1 MVVGPLLPTRSLA
14 CDWAERPAH
23 LARSKIAPR
32 SRYAINRIAYSSRVT
47 DPRKPEDCATYTCY
61 ILNLRASLFVH
72 DSTTLIINRFSAL
85 HSPECH
91 RKREKPVPRSENSES
106 KRTKSQEPKAKSPE
120 SKPNA
125 IRIRGARE
133 HNLKNVDI
141 DIPRDKLVVITGLS
155 GSGKSSLAFDTI
167 YAEGQRRYVES
178 LSAYARQFLEM
189 MEKPDVESI
198 DGLTPTIAIEQR
210 TGSSNPR
217 STVATTT
224 EIYDYLRVLFARIGT
239 PHCHI
244 CGRVI
249 ESQSAEKIVD
259 QILAM
264 PDGTRLNILAPLV
277 RGQKGEHREIFA
289 AARREGFQRLRV
301 DGKIVDAREM
311 DALPKTFKHNIE
323 AVVDRIVVKPTI
335 RTRLT
340 DSVELAL
347 KVGEGLVIANV
358 ADGADE
364 IVVATSVAK
373 RGAASAND
381 ETTKVVTT
389 KDTLF
394 SEKYAC
400 PIHGSGIEELSP
412 RIFSFNSPYGACPT
426 CAGLGTK
433 MEVDIDLLVS
443 DKKLS
448 IEDGIIQPLWRLG
461 HAYAIWYGR
470 AIRRFFKCVG
480 IPTSASVESL
490 SKDVFKA
497 LLYGVSPKQSEQWNI
512 DWKGLAN
519 SLTERF
525 HATENENIKARIH
538 ELMSDLGCPDCK
550 GARLRPEV
558 LAVRVGGKNIREI
571 VGMTIE
577 TAQTFFVGLMDA
589 PVTVNRAS
597 RPESEHGRD
606 AHATIA
612 GEKAIIA
619 APVLKE
625 VRERLSFLNDVGLGY
640 ITLDRT
646 TGTLSGGEAQRI
658 RLASQVG
665 SKLVGVTYVLDEP
678 TIGLHQRDNDRL
690 LDTLV
695 KLRDLGNSVVV
706 VEHDEDVMARA
717 DYLIDMG
724 PGAGELGG
732 EVVGQ
737 GTAADLGKFERSL
750 TGKYLT
756 RQLEIPLPKQRR
768 PKEDK
773 RFIRIKGARENN
785 LKSLDVDIPLKRF
798 VCVTGVSGSGKSS
811 LVNEVLYKNLARIL
825 NKARMKGGACD
836 RVWITSGELDKI
848 IDIDQSPIGRTPRS
862 NPATYTGVFDEIRKL
877 FGTIP
882 EAKIR
887 GYNPGRFSFNV
898 KGGRCEECQGQG
910 QKLIEMHFLADV
922 YVQCEQC
929 KGRRFN
935 RETLEVKYKDMS
947 IADVLA
953 MSIDNALAMFKNHPK
968 IREGLQTLHDV
979 GLGYVRLGQSSTTLS
994 GGEAQRIKLAFEL
1007 AKKATGNTL
1016 YVLDEPTTGLHFH
1029 DIAKLLDVLQRL
1041 VDVGNSVIVIEHNLD
1056 VIKQA
1061 DWIIDLGPEGGA
1073 AGGTVVGMGTPEQLC
1088 DEPRSFTGQYLKKV
1102 LAAHEAIV

>member
-1 MVVGPLLPTRSLA
+1 VEAKKTR
-14 CDWAERPAH
+14 E
-23 LARSKIAPR
+23 
-32 SRYAINRIAYSSRVT
+32 
-47 DPRKPEDCATYTCY
+47 
-61 ILNLRASLFVH
+61 
-72 DSTTLIINRFSAL
+72 
-85 HSPECH
+85 
-91 RKREKPVPRSENSES
+91 
-106 KRTKSQEPKAKSPE
+106 AKH
-120 SKPNA
+120 A

-133 HNLKNVDI
+133 HNLKNIDV

-224 EIYDYLRVLFARIGT
+224 EIYDYLRVLYARVGT

-259 QILAM
+259 QIMNM
-264 PDGTRLNILAPLV
+264 PEGTKLNILAPLV
-277 RGQKGEHREIFA
+277 RGMKGEHREIFVS
-289 AARREGFQRLRV
+289 ARREGFARLRV
-301 DGKIVDAREM
+301 DGKIVEAREV
-311 DALPKTFKHNIE
+311 DSLPKTFKHHIE
-323 AVVDRIVVKPTI
+323 AVIDRIVVKSGI
-335 RTRLT
+335 HTRLT

-347 KVGEGLVIANV
+347 KVGEGLVITNAP
-358 ADGADE
+358 
-364 IVVATSVAK
+364 
-373 RGAASAND
+373 D
-381 ETTKVVTT
+381 ETPAAAPKKKENSDDEAKSVVSG

-400 PIHGSGIEELSP
+400 PIHGSGIEELTP
-412 RIFSFNSPYGACPT
+412 RVFSFNSPYGACPT

-433 MEVDIDLLVS
+433 MEVDVDLLVPN
-443 DKKLS
+443 KKQNV
-448 IEDGIIQPLWRLG
+448 EDGVIGSLWRLG
-461 HAYAIWYGR
+461 HTYAIWYGR
-470 AIRRFFKCVG
+470 AIRKFCRCVG
-480 IPTSASVESL
+480 IPTGTPIEQIP
-490 SKDVFKA
+490 KDVFKA
-497 LLYGVSPKQSEQWNI
+497 LLYGVTPKQAQQWNVT
-512 DWKGLAN
+512 WKGLAI

-525 HATENENIKARIH
+525 HATENENVKSRIH

-558 LAVRVGGKNIREI
+558 LAVSVGGKNIQEI
-571 VGMTIE
+571 VSMTIE
-577 TAQTFFVGLMDA
+577 NSQVFFNEL
-589 PVTVNRAS
+589 PV
-597 RPESEHGRD
+597 
-606 AHATIA
+606 A
-612 GEKAIIA
+612 GEKAIISE
-619 APVLKE
+619 PILKE
-625 VRERLSFLNDVGLGY
+625 VKERLSFLNDVGLGY

-646 TGTLSGGEAQRI
+646 SGTLSGGESQRI

-690 LDTLV
+690 LDTLI
-695 KLRDLGNSVVV
+695 KLRDLGNTVVV

-724 PGAGELGG
+724 PGAGERGG
-732 EVVGQ
+732 EIVGE
-737 GTAADLGKFERSL
+737 GTAEDLGRCETSL

-756 RQLEIPLPKQRR
+756 RQLEIPMPKERR
-768 PKEDK
+768 PAENKG
-773 RFIRIKGARENN
+773 FIRIKGARENN
-785 LKSLDVDIPLKRF
+785 LKSIDVEVPLKRF

-811 LVNEVLYKNLARIL
+811 LVNEVLYKNLNRLL
-825 NKARMKGGACD
+825 NKARTKGGACD
-836 RVWITSGELDKI
+836 RVWISSGELDKI
-848 IDIDQSPIGRTPRS
+848 IDIDQGPIGRTPRS
-862 NPATYTGVFDEIRKL
+862 NPATYTGIFDEIRKL
-877 FGTIP
+877 YAAIP

-887 GYNPGRFSFNV
+887 GYNLGRFSFNV
-898 KGGRCEECQGQG
+898 KGGRCEDCQGQG

-953 MSIDNALAMFKNHPK
+953 MSIDNALNMFKNHPK
-968 IREGLQTLHDV
+968 IRDGLQTLHDV

-1041 VDVGNSVIVIEHNLD
+1041 VDVGNSVVVIEHNLD

-1073 AGGTVVGMGTPEQLC
+1073 KGGTIVAAGTPEEICQ
-1088 DEPRSFTGQYLKKV
+1088 EPRSYTGQYLKKI
-1102 LAAHEAIV
+1102 LALHAVTSSAT

>member
-1 MVVGPLLPTRSLA
+1 LKTPDPISQRRKAVPPS
-14 CDWAERPAH
+14 AH
-23 LARSKIAPR
+23 
-32 SRYAINRIAYSSRVT
+32 AI
-47 DPRKPEDCATYTCY
+47 C
-61 ILNLRASLFVH
+61 
-72 DSTTLIINRFSAL
+72 
-85 HSPECH
+85 
-91 RKREKPVPRSENSES
+91 
-106 KRTKSQEPKAKSPE
+106 
-120 SKPNA
+120 
-125 IRIRGARE
+125 IRGARE
-133 HNLKNVDI
+133 HNLKNVDVQ
-141 DIPRDKLVVITGLS
+141 IPRDKLVVITGLS

-210 TGSSNPR
+210 SGSSNPR

-239 PHCHI
+239 PHCHV
-244 CGRVI
+244 CGRPI

-264 PDGTRLNILAPLV
+264 PEGTRLNILAPLV
-277 RGQKGEHREIFA
+277 RGMKGEHRDILA
-289 AARREGFQRLRV
+289 SARREGFARLRV

-311 DALPKTFKHNIE
+311 EALPKTFKHNIE
-323 AVVDRIVVKPTI
+323 AVVDRVVVKAGI
-335 RTRLT
+335 RSRLT

-347 KVGEGLVIANV
+347 KVGEGLLITNVVKDEGAGEKSQGSENGKKLKGDIA
-358 ADGADE
+358 
-364 IVVATSVAK
+364 
-373 RGAASAND
+373 
-381 ETTKVVTT
+381 
-389 KDTLF
+389 DTDQLF

-400 PIHGSGIEELSP
+400 PVHGSGLEELSP
-412 RIFSFNSPYGACPT
+412 RAFSFNSPYGACQA

-433 MEVDIDLLVS
+433 MEVDQDLLVP
-443 DKKLS
+443 DRTLS
-448 IEDGIIQPLWRLG
+448 IEEGIIGSLWRLG
-461 HAYAIWYGR
+461 HSYAIWYGR
-470 AIRRFFKCVG
+470 AIRRFCKCVNISTETPIEK
-480 IPTSASVESL
+480 IP
-490 SKDVFKA
+490 KDIFKA
-497 LLYGVSPKQSEQWNI
+497 LLDGVTPKQERDWNVH
-512 DWKGLAN
+512 WKGLAV

-525 HATENENIKARIH
+525 SATENENIKARIH
-538 ELMSDLGCPDCK
+538 ELMSDLSCPECK

-558 LAVRVGGKNIREI
+558 LAVRVGEKNIREI
-571 VGMTIE
+571 VAMTIDQ
-577 TAQTFFVGLMDA
+577 AVKFFKEL
-589 PVTVNRAS
+589 PLT
-597 RPESEHGRD
+597 
-606 AHATIA
+606 
-612 GEKAIIA
+612 GEKAKIA
-619 APVLKE
+619 APILKE
-625 VRERLSFLNDVGLGY
+625 VRERLGFLADVGLGY

-646 TGTLSGGEAQRI
+646 SGTLSGGEAQRI

-690 LDTLV
+690 LDTLI
-695 KLRDLGNSVVV
+695 KLRDLGNTVVV

-724 PGAGELGG
+724 PGAGEAGG
-732 EVVGQ
+732 EVVGE
-737 GTAADLGKFERSL
+737 GTAEDLGKFERSL

-756 RQLEIPLPKQRR
+756 GQLEIPLPKARR
-768 PKEDK
+768 PMEDK
-773 RFIRIKGARENN
+773 KFIRIKGARENN
-785 LKSLDVDIPLKRF
+785 LKSVNVELPLGRF

-811 LVNEVLYKNLARIL
+811 LVNEVLYKNLARLL
-825 NKARMKGGACD
+825 NKARMKGGTCD
-836 RVWITSGELDKI
+836 RVWIASGELDKI
-848 IDIDQSPIGRTPRS
+848 IDIDQGPIGRTPRS

-877 FGTIP
+877 YASLP

-887 GYNPGRFSFNV
+887 GYSPGRFSFNV

-929 KGRRFN
+929 KGKRFN
-935 RETLEVKYKDMS
+935 RETLEVKYKDLS

-953 MSIDNALAMFKNHPK
+953 MSIDSVLALFKNHPK
-968 IREGLQTLHDV
+968 IRDGLQTLHDV

-1007 AKKATGNTL
+1007 SKKATGRTL

-1041 VDVGNSVIVIEHNLD
+1041 VDMGNSAIVIEHNLD

-1061 DWIIDLGPEGGA
+1061 DWIIDLGPEGGE
-1073 AGGTVVGMGTPEQLC
+1073 AGGRIVAQGTPEQIC
-1088 DEPRSFTGQYLKKV
+1088 AIPESFTGKYLKGV
-1102 LAAHEAIV
+1102 LERHTPVETATAK

>member
-1 MVVGPLLPTRSLA
+1 MQKSLPPANTPP
-14 CDWAERPAH
+14 RPH
-23 LARSKIAPR
+23 
-32 SRYAINRIAYSSRVT
+32 
-47 DPRKPEDCATYTCY
+47 
-61 ILNLRASLFVH
+61 
-72 DSTTLIINRFSAL
+72 
-85 HSPECH
+85 
-91 RKREKPVPRSENSES
+91 
-106 KRTKSQEPKAKSPE
+106 
-120 SKPNA
+120 A
-125 IRIRGARE
+125 IRVRGARE
-133 HNLKNVDI
+133 HNLKNIDV

-189 MEKPDVESI
+189 MEKPEMESI

-210 TGSSNPR
+210 SGSSNPR

-224 EIYDYLRVLFARIGT
+224 EIYDYLRVLFARVGT
-239 PHCHI
+239 PHCHV

-259 QILAM
+259 KIMEM
-264 PDGTRLNILAPLV
+264 PDGARLNILAPLI

-301 DGKIVDAREM
+301 DGKIVDAREVESV
-311 DALPKTFKHNIE
+311 AKTFKHDIE
-323 AVVDRIVVKPTI
+323 AVIDRVIVKPSL

-340 DSVELAL
+340 DTVELAL
-347 KVGEGLVIANV
+347 KVGEGLVIASEV
-358 ADGADE
+358 DE
-364 IVVATSVAK
+364 PRTTDIPPASIDEKTSDSKKSKAVEAPT
-373 RGAASAND
+373 RD
-381 ETTKVVTT
+381 H
-389 KDTLF
+389 LF
-394 SEKYAC
+394 SERYAC

-433 MEVDIDLLVS
+433 MEVDVDLLVP
-443 DKKLS
+443 DKKLD
-448 IEDGIIQPLWRLG
+448 IETGIVGQLWRLG

-470 AIRRFFKCVG
+470 AIRRFCKSAGVPLQTPVEK
-480 IPTSASVESL
+480 IP
-490 SKDVFKA
+490 KDIFKA
-497 LLYGVSPKQSEQWNI
+497 LLYGVTAKQEKEWGVN
-512 DWKGLAN
+512 WKGLAI

-525 HATENENIKARIH
+525 HATENENVKAKIH

-558 LAVRVGGKNIREI
+558 LAVRIGGKNVCEI
-571 VGMTIE
+571 VSLNIE
-577 TAQTFFVGLMDA
+577 AATKFFAGLPM
-589 PVTVNRAS
+589 P
-597 RPESEHGRD
+597 
-606 AHATIA
+606 
-612 GEKAIIA
+612 GEKAKIA
-619 APVLKE
+619 APILKE
-625 VRERLSFLNDVGLGY
+625 VGERLGFLNDVGLGY

-646 TGTLSGGEAQRI
+646 SGTLSGGEAQRI

-690 LDTLV
+690 LDTLI
-695 KLRDLGNSVVV
+695 KLRDLGNTVLV

-724 PGAGELGG
+724 PGAGEHGG
-732 EVVGQ
+732 EITGQ
-737 GTAADLGKFERSL
+737 GTAEELGKCERSL

-756 RQLEIPLPKQRR
+756 KQLEIPLPKMRR
-768 PKEDK
+768 EIDGK

-785 LKSLDVDIPLKRF
+785 LKNVDVDIPIGRF

-811 LVNEVLYKNLARIL
+811 LINEVLYKNLARVL
-825 NKARMKGGACD
+825 MGTKLKGGVCD
-836 RVWITSGELDKI
+836 RVWIASGTIDKI

-877 FGTIP
+877 FASLP

-887 GYNPGRFSFNV
+887 GYNIGRFSFNV

-929 KGRRFN
+929 KGKRFN
-935 RETLEVKYKDMS
+935 RETLEVKFRDHS
-947 IADVLA
+947 VADILA
-953 MSIDNALAMFKNHPK
+953 LSVDAALERFKTHQK
-968 IREGLQTLHDV
+968 IRDVLQTLHDV
-979 GLGYVRLGQSSTTLS
+979 GLGYIRLGQSSNTLS

-1007 AKKATGNTL
+1007 AKRATGNTL

-1041 VDVGNSVIVIEHNLD
+1041 VDVGNSAIIIEHNLD

-1061 DWIIDLGPEGGA
+1061 DWIIDMGPEGGEG
-1073 AGGTVVGMGTPEQLC
+1073 GGTVVAQGTPKQVC
-1088 DEPRSFTGQYLKKV
+1088 AEPRSFTGAYLKKY
-1102 LAAHEAIV
+1102 LKS

>member
-1 MVVGPLLPTRSLA
+1 VSA
-14 CDWAERPAH
+14 KNH
-23 LARSKIAPR
+23 
-32 SRYAINRIAYSSRVT
+32 SS
-47 DPRKPEDCATYTCY
+47 
-61 ILNLRASLFVH
+61 
-72 DSTTLIINRFSAL
+72 
-85 HSPECH
+85 
-91 RKREKPVPRSENSES
+91 
-106 KRTKSQEPKAKSPE
+106 
-120 SKPNA
+120 A

-133 HNLKNVDI
+133 HNLKNIDV

-210 TGSSNPR
+210 SGSSNPR

-244 CGRVI
+244 CGREI

-259 QILAM
+259 QILKM
-264 PDGTRLNILAPLV
+264 PEGTRLNILAPLV
-277 RGQKGEHREIFA
+277 RGQKGEHRDIFA
-289 AARREGFQRLRV
+289 SARREGFARLRV
-301 DGKIVDAREM
+301 DGKIVDAREIESV
-311 DALPKTFKHNIE
+311 AKTFKHNIE
-323 AVVDRIVVKPTI
+323 AVVDRIAVKSTV
-335 RTRLT
+335 RSRLT
-340 DSVELAL
+340 DSIELAL

-358 ADGADE
+358 VGDE
-364 IVVATSVAK
+364 PPPASGKGSGRLKPAAK
-373 RGAASAND
+373 SEANGNAEENGKSAGID
-381 ETTKVVTT
+381 H
-389 KDTLF
+389 LF

-400 PIHGSGIEELSP
+400 PIHGSGLEELSP
-412 RIFSFNSPYGACPT
+412 RAFSFNSPYGACPS

-433 MEVDIDLLVS
+433 MEVDIDLLVP
-443 DKKLS
+443 DRTAT
-448 IEDGIIQPLWRLG
+448 IEEGVIGSLWRLG
-461 HAYAIWYGR
+461 HSYAIWYGR
-470 AIRRFFKCVG
+470 AIRRFCKCVG
-480 IPTSASVESL
+480 ISTDTAIDKLP
-490 SKDVFKA
+490 KDVFKA
-497 LLYGVSPKQSEQWNI
+497 LLDGVSPKQEKEWNVH
-512 DWKGLAN
+512 WKGLAV

-525 HATENENIKARIH
+525 SATENENIKARIH
-538 ELMSDLGCPDCK
+538 ELMSDLSCPECK

-558 LAVRVGGKNIREI
+558 LAVRVGGKNIQEI
-571 VGMTIE
+571 TSMTIQE
-577 TAQTFFVGLMDA
+577 ALKFVENL
-589 PVTVNRAS
+589 PV
-597 RPESEHGRD
+597 
-606 AHATIA
+606 A
-612 GEKAIIA
+612 GEKAKIA
-619 APVLKE
+619 EPVLKE
-625 VRERLSFLNDVGLGY
+625 VRERLGFLFDVGLGY

-646 TGTLSGGEAQRI
+646 SGTLSGGEAQRI

-690 LDTLV
+690 LDTLI

-706 VEHDEDVMARA
+706 VEHDEDVIRRA
-717 DYLIDMG
+717 DYLIDIG
-724 PGAGELGG
+724 PGAGEHGG
-732 EVVGQ
+732 EIVGE
-737 GTAADLGKFERSL
+737 GVADDLGRCEKSL

-756 RQLEIPLPKQRR
+756 GQLEIPLPKTRR
-768 PKEDK
+768 PNETK
-773 RFIRIKGARENN
+773 RFIRVKGARENN
-785 LKSLDVDIPLKRF
+785 LKSVDVDFPLGRF

-825 NKARMKGGACD
+825 NAARVKGGACD

-848 IDIDQSPIGRTPRS
+848 IDIDQGPIGRTPRS

-877 FGTIP
+877 YASLP

-887 GYNPGRFSFNV
+887 GYNLGRFSFNV

-935 RETLEVKYKDMS
+935 RETLEVKYKDLS

-953 MSIDNALAMFKNHPK
+953 MSIDSALAMFKNHPK
-968 IREGLQTLHDV
+968 IRDGLQTLHDV

-1007 AKKATGNTL
+1007 AKKATGRTL

-1041 VDVGNSVIVIEHNLD
+1041 VDMGNSVIVIEHNLD

-1061 DWIIDLGPEGGA
+1061 DWIIDLGPEGGE
-1073 AGGTVVGMGTPEQLC
+1073 AGGCIIARGTPEQIVATP
-1088 DEPRSFTGQYLKKV
+1088 ESFTGHYLKPV
-1102 LAAHEAIV
+1102 LERHSPVEV

>member
-1 MVVGPLLPTRSLA
+1 MS
-14 CDWAERPAH
+14 
-23 LARSKIAPR
+23 I
-32 SRYAINRIAYSSRVT
+32 
-47 DPRKPEDCATYTCY
+47 
-61 ILNLRASLFVH
+61 
-72 DSTTLIINRFSAL
+72 
-85 HSPECH
+85 
-91 RKREKPVPRSENSES
+91 
-106 KRTKSQEPKAKSPE
+106 SQLTV
-120 SKPNA
+120 
-125 IRIRGARE
+125 RGARQ
-133 HNLKNVDI
+133 HNLKNITVE
-141 DIPRDKLVVITGLS
+141 IPRNSLTVVTGLS

-198 DGLTPTIAIEQR
+198 EGLTPTIAIEQR

-239 PHCHI
+239 PHCHV

-259 QILAM
+259 RILAL
-264 PDGTRLNILAPLV
+264 PENTRLNVLAPLV
-277 RGQKGEHREIFA
+277 RGMKGEHREIFA
-289 AARREGFQRLRV
+289 AARREGFARLRV
-301 DGKIVDAREM
+301 DGKIVDAREVE
-311 DALPKTFKHNIE
+311 ALPKTYKHTIE
-323 AVVDRIVVKPTI
+323 AVVDRVVVKPSL
-335 RTRLT
+335 RARLT

-347 KVGEGLVIANV
+347 KVGEGLVIASQQ
-358 ADGADE
+358 DE
-364 IVVATSVAK
+364 NGSGK
-373 RGAASAND
+373 NGAA
-381 ETTKVVTT
+381 
-389 KDTLF
+389 KDMLF

-400 PIHGSGIEELSP
+400 PLHGSGLEELSP
-412 RIFSFNSPYGACPT
+412 RVFSFNSPYGACPA

-433 MEVDIDLLVS
+433 MEIDVDLLVP
-443 DKKLS
+443 DKKAS
-448 IEDGIIQPLWRLG
+448 VEEGVINSLWRLG

-470 AIRRFFKCVG
+470 AVRRFCRCAGVN
-480 IPTSASVESL
+480 TSTPVEQMP
-490 SKDVFKA
+490 KDVFKA
-497 LLYGVSPKQSEQWNI
+497 LLYGCTPKQEREWGVN
-512 DWKGLAN
+512 WKGLAVA
-519 SLTERF
+519 LTERF
-525 HATENENIKARIH
+525 HETENENVKTRIH
-538 ELMSDLGCPDCK
+538 ELMSDLGCPECR

-558 LAVRVGGKNIREI
+558 LAVRVGEKNIREI
-571 VGMTIE
+571 TTLTISD
-577 TAQTFFVGLMDA
+577 ALKFF
-589 PVTVNRAS
+589 
-597 RPESEHGRD
+597 SELPLS
-606 AHATIA
+606 
-612 GEKAIIA
+612 GEKALIA

-625 VRERLSFLNDVGLGY
+625 VRERLGFLDDVGLGY
-640 ITLDRT
+640 ITLDRSS
-646 TGTLSGGEAQRI
+646 GTLSGGEAQRI

-706 VEHDEDVMARA
+706 VEHDEDVMGRA
-717 DYLIDMG
+717 DWLIDMG
-724 PGAGELGG
+724 PGAGENGG
-732 EVVGQ
+732 LVVGQ
-737 GTAADLGKFERSL
+737 GTAADLMKCETSL
-750 TGKYLT
+750 TGKYLS
-756 RQLEIPLPKQRR
+756 QKLEIPLPKQRR
-768 PKEDK
+768 PVETHSAAAGSGKGSV
-773 RFIRIKGARENN
+773 RVKGARENN
-785 LKSLDVDIPLKRF
+785 LKSIDVDFPLGRF

-811 LVNEVLYKNLARIL
+811 LVNEVLYKNLARQMKL
-825 NKARMKGGACD
+825 ARGKGGACD
-836 RVWITSGELDKI
+836 RVGVVHGELDKI

-877 FGTIP
+877 FASLP

-887 GYNPGRFSFNV
+887 GYNLGRFSFNV

-935 RETLEVKYKDMS
+935 RETLEVKYKNLS

-953 MSIDNALAMFKNHPK
+953 LSVDGALALFKNHPK
-968 IREGLQTLHDV
+968 IHDGLQTLHDV

-1041 VDVGNSVIVIEHNLD
+1041 VDLGNSVVVIEHNLD

-1061 DWIIDLGPEGGA
+1061 DWLIDLGPEGGA
-1073 AGGTVVGMGTPEQLC
+1073 AGGRVVAEGTPEQVALA
-1088 DEPRSFTGQYLKKV
+1088 PQSFTGRYLGRV
-1102 LAAHEAIV
+1102 LSQQNAVMPAAAD

>member
-1 MVVGPLLPTRSLA
+1 MG
-14 CDWAERPAH
+14 
-23 LARSKIAPR
+23 SK
-32 SRYAINRIAYSSRVT
+32 NN
-47 DPRKPEDCATYTCY
+47 KE
-61 ILNLRASLFVH
+61 
-72 DSTTLIINRFSAL
+72 
-85 HSPECH
+85 
-91 RKREKPVPRSENSES
+91 
-106 KRTKSQEPKAKSPE
+106 Q
-120 SKPNA
+120 KPNA

-133 HNLKNVDI
+133 HNLKNVDV

-239 PHCHI
+239 PHCHV

-259 QILAM
+259 QILKM
-264 PDGTRLNILAPLV
+264 PEGTRLNILAPLV
-277 RGQKGEHREIFA
+277 RGMKGEHREIFA
-289 AARREGFQRLRV
+289 AARREGFARLRV

-311 DALPKTFKHNIE
+311 ESLPKTFKHNIE
-323 AVVDRIVVKPTI
+323 AVVDRIVVKPGT
-335 RTRLT
+335 RTRIT

-358 ADGADE
+358 ADGTDGNGDGAKGGNGDAPPKE
-364 IVVATSVAK
+364 KNSKSKVAAP
-373 RGAASAND
+373 A
-381 ETTKVVTT
+381 
-389 KDTLF
+389 DTLF

-433 MEVDIDLLVS
+433 MEVDIDLLVP

-470 AIRRFFKCVG
+470 AIRRFCKCVG
-480 IPTSASVESL
+480 VPTNTPVERMP
-490 SKDVFKA
+490 KDIFKA
-497 LLYGVSPKQSEQWNI
+497 LLYGVSSKQSEAWNVN
-512 DWKGLAN
+512 WKGLAN

-558 LAVRVGGKNIREI
+558 LAVRVGEKNIREI

-577 TAQTFFVGLMDA
+577 TAQQFFANL
-589 PVTVNRAS
+589 PV
-597 RPESEHGRD
+597 
-606 AHATIA
+606 A

-619 APVLKE
+619 APILKE
-625 VRERLSFLNDVGLGY
+625 VRERLGFLNDVGLGY

-646 TGTLSGGEAQRI
+646 SGTLSGGEAQRI

-690 LDTLV
+690 LDTLI
-695 KLRDLGNSVVV
+695 KLRDLGNTVVV

-724 PGAGELGG
+724 PGAGERGG
-732 EVVGQ
+732 EVVGE
-737 GTAADLGKFERSL
+737 GRAEDLGSCERSL

-773 RFIRIKGARENN
+773 RFIRVKGARENN
-785 LKSLDVDIPLKRF
+785 LKSIEVDFPLKRF

-825 NKARMKGGACD
+825 NNARMKGGACD

-935 RETLEVKYKDMS
+935 RETLEVKYKDLS
-947 IADVLA
+947 IADVLSL
-953 MSIDNALAMFKNHPK
+953 SIDSALNLFKNHPK
-968 IREGLQTLHDV
+968 IRDGLQTLHDV

-1073 AGGTVVGMGTPEQLC
+1073 AGGTVVAAGTPEQIC
-1088 DEPRSFTGQYLKKV
+1088 DEPKSFTGQYLKKV
-1102 LAAHEAIV
+1102 LSAHEVGT

>member
-1 MVVGPLLPTRSLA
+1 MPLS
-14 CDWAERPAH
+14 
-23 LARSKIAPR
+23 
-32 SRYAINRIAYSSRVT
+32 
-47 DPRKPEDCATYTCY
+47 
-61 ILNLRASLFVH
+61 
-72 DSTTLIINRFSAL
+72 
-85 HSPECH
+85 
-91 RKREKPVPRSENSES
+91 NSE
-106 KRTKSQEPKAKSPE
+106 RKALLAH
-120 SKPNA
+120 A
-125 IRIRGARE
+125 IRVRGARE
-133 HNLKNVDI
+133 HNLKNVDL

-210 TGSSNPR
+210 SGSSNPR

-239 PHCHI
+239 PHCHV

-259 QILAM
+259 QILKM
-264 PDGTRLNILAPLV
+264 PEGTRINVLAPLV
-277 RGQKGEHREIFA
+277 RGMKGEHRDIFA
-289 AARREGFQRLRV
+289 SARREGFARLRV
-301 DGKIVDAREM
+301 DGKIVDAREV
-311 DALPKTFKHNIE
+311 DALPKTFKHHIE
-323 AVVDRIVVKPTI
+323 AVVDRIVVKGSI

-347 KVGEGLVIANV
+347 KVGDGLVIANV
-358 ADGADE
+358 LEGNEEKGGTDH
-364 IVVATSVAK
+364 
-373 RGAASAND
+373 
-381 ETTKVVTT
+381 
-389 KDTLF
+389 LF

-400 PIHGSGIEELSP
+400 PIHGSGLEELSP
-412 RIFSFNSPYGACPT
+412 RVFSFNSPYGACST

-433 MEVDIDLLVS
+433 MEVDLDLLVP
-443 DKKLS
+443 DRTLS

-470 AIRRFFKCVG
+470 AIRRFCRCAG
-480 IPTSASVESL
+480 VETRTPVENMP
-490 SKDVFKA
+490 KDVFKA
-497 LLYGVSPKQSEQWNI
+497 LLYGVTPKQSKDWNVN
-512 DWKGLAN
+512 WKGLAV

-558 LAVRVGGKNIREI
+558 LAVRVSDKNIREI
-571 VGMTIE
+571 VSMTIE
-577 TAQTFFVGLMDA
+577 TALEFFRKL
-589 PVTVNRAS
+589 PVT
-597 RPESEHGRD
+597 
-606 AHATIA
+606 
-612 GEKAIIA
+612 GEKKIIA
-619 APVLKE
+619 EPVLKE
-625 VRERLSFLNDVGLGY
+625 VRERLGFLYDVGLGY

-646 TGTLSGGEAQRI
+646 SGTLSGGEAQRI

-690 LDTLV
+690 LDTLI
-695 KLRDLGNSVVV
+695 KLRDLGNTVLV

-717 DYLIDMG
+717 DWLIDMG
-724 PGAGELGG
+724 PGAGEKGG

-737 GTAADLGKFERSL
+737 GLAEDLAGFERSL

-756 RQLEIPLPKQRR
+756 RQLEIALPRARR
-768 PKEDK
+768 SVSKTDRETGFV
-773 RFIRIKGARENN
+773 RAKGARENN
-785 LKSLDVDIPLKRF
+785 LKNVTVDVPLQRF

-825 NKARMKGGACD
+825 NKARIKGGACD
-836 RVWITSGELDKI
+836 RVWIVSGEIDKI

-877 FGTIP
+877 FASLP

-887 GYNPGRFSFNV
+887 GYNLGRFSFNV

-935 RETLEVKYKDMS
+935 RETLEVKYKDLS

-953 MSIDNALAMFKNHPK
+953 SSIDDALNLFRNHPK
-968 IREGLQTLHDV
+968 IKDGLQTLHDV

-1007 AKKATGNTL
+1007 SKKATGKTL

-1041 VDVGNSVIVIEHNLD
+1041 VDMGNSVVVIEHNLD

-1061 DWIIDLGPEGGA
+1061 DWIIDLGPEGGE
-1073 AGGTVVGMGTPEQLC
+1073 AGGTVVAEGTPEQIA
-1088 DEPRSFTGQYLKKV
+1088 EHPVSFTGKYLKRV
-1102 LAAHEAIV
+1102 IAAHAPVP

>member
-1 MVVGPLLPTRSLA
+1 MSATPTP
-14 CDWAERPAH
+14 ENPTG
-23 LARSKIAPR
+23 
-32 SRYAINRIAYSSRVT
+32 RV
-47 DPRKPEDCATYTCY
+47 
-61 ILNLRASLFVH
+61 
-72 DSTTLIINRFSAL
+72 
-85 HSPECH
+85 
-91 RKREKPVPRSENSES
+91 
-106 KRTKSQEPKAKSPE
+106 
-120 SKPNA
+120 NA
-125 IRIRGARE
+125 IRVRGARE
-133 HNLKNVDI
+133 HNLKNIDV
-141 DIPRDKLVVITGLS
+141 DIPREKLVVITGLS

-189 MEKPDVESI
+189 MEKPEMESI

-210 TGSSNPR
+210 SGSGNPR

-224 EIYDYLRVLFARIGT
+224 EIYDYLRVLFARAGV
-239 PHCHI
+239 PHCHV
-244 CGRVI
+244 CDRVI
-249 ESQSAEKIVD
+249 ESQSAERIVD
-259 QILAM
+259 KILEL
-264 PDGTRLNILAPLV
+264 PENTRLNILAPLV
-277 RGQKGEHREIFA
+277 RGVKGEHREVFA

-301 DGKIVDAREM
+301 NGAIVDAREIES
-311 DALPKTFKHNIE
+311 LPKTFKHNIE
-323 AVVDRIVVKPTI
+323 AVVDRIVLKSTV

-340 DSVELAL
+340 DSIELAL
-347 KVGEGLVIANV
+347 KVGEGLVIANESDTNAPSAENNALSSDD
-358 ADGADE
+358 AD
-364 IVVATSVAK
+364 
-373 RGAASAND
+373 AASIKKKSKRKIPVEHKPVD
-381 ETTKVVTT
+381 H
-389 KDTLF
+389 LF

-433 MEVDIDLLVS
+433 MEVDIDLLVP
-443 DKKLS
+443 DKKLD
-448 IEDGIIQPLWRLG
+448 IERGIIGQLWRLG

-470 AIRRFFKCVG
+470 AIRRFCKMAGLELSTPVEK
-480 IPTSASVESL
+480 IP
-490 SKDVFKA
+490 KDTFKA
-497 LLYGVSPKQSEQWNI
+497 LLYGTNAKQEKDWAL

-525 HATENENIKARIH
+525 HATENENIKAKIH

-558 LAVRVGGKNIREI
+558 LAVRVGEKNIREI
-571 VGMTIE
+571 TSLNIE
-577 TAQTFFVGLMDA
+577 A
-589 PVTVNRAS
+589 
-597 RPESEHGRD
+597 
-606 AHATIA
+606 ATRYFENLEMH
-612 GEKAIIA
+612 GEKIKIA
-619 APVLKE
+619 EPILKE
-625 VRERLSFLNDVGLGY
+625 VGERLGFLNDVGLGY

-646 TGTLSGGEAQRI
+646 SATLSGGEAQRI

-690 LDTLV
+690 LDTLI
-695 KLRDLGNSVVV
+695 KLRDLGNTVLV

-724 PGAGELGG
+724 PGAGEHGG
-732 EVVGQ
+732 EITGQ
-737 GTAADLGKFERSL
+737 GTAEQLGKCERSL

-756 RQLEIPLPKQRR
+756 KQLEIPLPKQRR
-768 PKEDK
+768 EIDGK
-773 RFIRIKGARENN
+773 RFIRIVGARENN
-785 LKSLDVDIPLKRF
+785 LKRVNVDVPIGRF

-825 NKARMKGGACD
+825 NGAKFKGGQCD
-836 RVWITSGELDKI
+836 RVWITSGNIDKI

-877 FGTIP
+877 FASLP

-887 GYNPGRFSFNV
+887 GYNIGRFSFNV

-935 RETLEVKYKDMS
+935 RETLEVKFRDMS
-947 IADVLA
+947 VADILA
-953 MSIDNALAMFKNHPK
+953 LSVDNALIQFKNHQK
-968 IREGLQTLHDV
+968 IRDVLQTLHDV
-979 GLGYVRLGQSSTTLS
+979 GLGYIRLGQSSNTLS
-994 GGEAQRIKLAFEL
+994 GGEAQRIKLALEL

-1041 VDVGNSVIVIEHNLD
+1041 VDLGNSAIIIEHNLD

-1061 DWIIDLGPEGGA
+1061 DWIIDMGPEGGD
-1073 AGGTVVGMGTPEQLC
+1073 GGGMVVAQGTPEQIC
-1088 DEPRSFTGQYLKKV
+1088 KEPSSFTGKYLKKF
-1102 LAAHEAIV
+1102 LRL

>member
-1 MVVGPLLPTRSLA
+1 VA
-14 CDWAERPAH
+14 
-23 LARSKIAPR
+23 ARS
-32 SRYAINRIAYSSRVT
+32 
-47 DPRKPEDCATYTCY
+47 
-61 ILNLRASLFVH
+61 
-72 DSTTLIINRFSAL
+72 
-85 HSPECH
+85 
-91 RKREKPVPRSENSES
+91 NSES
-106 KRTKSQEPKAKSPE
+106 KKLKSPE
-120 SKPNA
+120 QKPNA

-259 QILAM
+259 QIMAM

-358 ADGADE
+358 ADGTD
-364 IVVATSVAK
+364 ATGGQGDGETGENSNGGAK
-373 RGAASAND
+373 EKSKSGRLKDSAPAA
-381 ETTKVVTT
+381 
-389 KDTLF
+389 DTLF

-470 AIRRFFKCVG
+470 AIRRFFKCAG
-480 IPTSASVESL
+480 ISTSASVESL
-490 SKDVFKA
+490 PKDVFKA
-497 LLYGVSPKQSEQWNI
+497 LLYGVSPKQSESWNI
-512 DWKGLAN
+512 EWKGLAN

-558 LAVRVGGKNIREI
+558 LAVRVGGQNIREI

-577 TAQTFFVGLMDA
+577 NAQKFFGTL
-589 PVTVNRAS
+589 PV
-597 RPESEHGRD
+597 
-606 AHATIA
+606 A

-646 TGTLSGGEAQRI
+646 SGTLSGGEAQRI

-724 PGAGELGG
+724 PGAGERGG
-732 EVVGQ
+732 EVVGE
-737 GTAADLGKFERSL
+737 GTAADLGKFEHSL

-773 RFIRIKGARENN
+773 KFIRVKGARENN
-785 LKSLDVDIPLKRF
+785 LKSLDVDVPLKRF

-825 NKARMKGGACD
+825 NKARIKGGACD

-953 MSIDNALAMFKNHPK
+953 MSIDAALAMFKNHPK
-968 IREGLQTLHDV
+968 IRDGLQTLHDV

-1073 AGGTVVGMGTPEQLC
+1073 AGGTIVAQGTPEQIV
-1088 DEPRSFTGQYLKKV
+1088 DEPKSFTGQYLKKV
-1102 LAAHEAIV
+1102 LAQHEAIV

>member
-1 MVVGPLLPTRSLA
+1 MPLPDPA
-14 CDWAERPAH
+14 RPH
-23 LARSKIAPR
+23 
-32 SRYAINRIAYSSRVT
+32 
-47 DPRKPEDCATYTCY
+47 
-61 ILNLRASLFVH
+61 
-72 DSTTLIINRFSAL
+72 
-85 HSPECH
+85 
-91 RKREKPVPRSENSES
+91 
-106 KRTKSQEPKAKSPE
+106 
-120 SKPNA
+120 A
-125 IRIRGARE
+125 IRVRGARE
-133 HNLKNVDI
+133 HNLKNIDV

-155 GSGKSSLAFDTI
+155 GSGKSTLAFDTI

-189 MEKPDVESI
+189 MEKPEMESI

-210 TGSSNPR
+210 SGSSNPR

-224 EIYDYLRVLFARIGT
+224 EIYDYLRVLFARVGT
-239 PHCHI
+239 PHCHV

-259 QILAM
+259 KIM
-264 PDGTRLNILAPLV
+264 EFPENTRLNILAPLI

-289 AARREGFQRLRV
+289 SARREGFQRLRV
-301 DGKIVDAREM
+301 DGKIVDAREIESV
-311 DALPKTFKHNIE
+311 AKTFKHDIE
-323 AVVDRIVVKPTI
+323 AVIDRIIVKPTL

-340 DSVELAL
+340 DTIELAL
-347 KVGEGLVIANV
+347 KVGEGLVIANE
-358 ADGADE
+358 ADVPASENGD
-364 IVVATSVAK
+364 K
-373 RGAASAND
+373 KASA
-381 ETTKVVTT
+381 ESKKKEAKVS
-389 KDTLF
+389 DHLF

-433 MEVDIDLLVS
+433 MEVDVDLLVP
-443 DKKLS
+443 DKKLDV
-448 IEDGIIQPLWRLG
+448 ETGIVGSLWRLG

-470 AIRRFFKCVG
+470 AIRRFCKTVG
-480 IPTSASVESL
+480 VPLETPVEKIP
-490 SKDVFKA
+490 KDVFKA
-497 LLYGVSPKQSEQWNI
+497 LLYGVNPKQEKDWGVN
-512 DWKGLAN
+512 WKGLAN

-525 HATENENIKARIH
+525 HATENENVKAKIH

-558 LAVRVGGKNIREI
+558 LAVRVGGKNVSEI
-571 VGMTIE
+571 VSMNIE
-577 TAQTFFVGLMDA
+577 TATKFFTELPMD
-589 PVTVNRAS
+589 
-597 RPESEHGRD
+597 
-606 AHATIA
+606 
-612 GEKAIIA
+612 GEKAKIA
-619 APVLKE
+619 APILKE

-646 TGTLSGGEAQRI
+646 SGTLSGGEAQRI

-690 LDTLV
+690 LDTLI
-695 KLRDLGNSVVV
+695 KLRDLGNTVLV

-717 DYLIDMG
+717 DHLIDMG
-724 PGAGELGG
+724 PGAGEHGG
-732 EVVGQ
+732 EITGQ
-737 GTAADLGKFERSL
+737 GTAIELGKCERSL

-756 RQLEIPLPKQRR
+756 KQLEIPLPKRR
-768 PKEDK
+768 RDVDGK

-785 LKSLDVDIPLKRF
+785 LKNVDVDFPLGRF

-825 NKARMKGGACD
+825 NGARLKGGACD
-836 RVWITSGELDKI
+836 RVWVASGTIDKI

-877 FGTIP
+877 YAAIP

-887 GYNPGRFSFNV
+887 GYTAGRFSFNV

-922 YVQCEQC
+922 YVTCEQC
-929 KGRRFN
+929 KGKRFN
-935 RETLEVKYKDMS
+935 RETLEVKFRDLNV
-947 IADVLA
+947 ADVLA
-953 MSIDNALAMFKNHPK
+953 LSVDAALVHFKNHEK
-968 IREGLQTLHDV
+968 IRDVLQTLHDV
-979 GLGYVRLGQSSTTLS
+979 GLGYVRLGQSSNTLS

-1007 AKKATGNTL
+1007 AKRATGNTL

-1041 VDVGNSVIVIEHNLD
+1041 VEVGNSAIIIEHNLD

-1061 DWIIDLGPEGGA
+1061 DWIIDMGPEGGEG
-1073 AGGTVVGMGTPEQLC
+1073 GGTVVAQGTPNQIC
-1088 DEPRSFTGQYLKKV
+1088 SEPKSFTGAYLKKH
-1102 LAAHEAIV
+1102 L

>member
-1 MVVGPLLPTRSLA
+1 MNQSDSRENLTA
-14 CDWAERPAH
+14 RPH
-23 LARSKIAPR
+23 
-32 SRYAINRIAYSSRVT
+32 
-47 DPRKPEDCATYTCY
+47 
-61 ILNLRASLFVH
+61 
-72 DSTTLIINRFSAL
+72 
-85 HSPECH
+85 
-91 RKREKPVPRSENSES
+91 
-106 KRTKSQEPKAKSPE
+106 
-120 SKPNA
+120 A
-125 IRIRGARE
+125 IRVRGARE
-133 HNLKNVDI
+133 HNLKNIDV

-189 MEKPDVESI
+189 MEKPEMESI

-210 TGSSNPR
+210 SGSSNPR

-224 EIYDYLRVLFARIGT
+224 EIYDYLRVLFARVGT
-239 PHCHI
+239 PHCHV
-244 CGRVI
+244 CGRMI

-259 QILAM
+259 AIIKM
-264 PDGTRLNILAPLV
+264 PDGTRLNILAPLI

-289 AARREGFQRLRV
+289 SARREGFQRLRV
-301 DGKIVDAREM
+301 DGKIVDARELESV
-311 DALPKTFKHNIE
+311 AKTFKHDIE
-323 AVVDRIVVKPTI
+323 AVIDRVVVKPTL

-340 DSVELAL
+340 DSIELAL
-347 KVGEGLVIANV
+347 KVGEGLVIASET
-358 ADGADE
+358 DGTDPSPPAPLPQGE
-364 IVVATSVAK
+364 RGER
-373 RGAASAND
+373 RGAGAQAARAG
-381 ETTKVVTT
+381 ETPAVQGR
-389 KDTLF
+389 DHLF

-400 PIHGSGIEELSP
+400 PIHGSGLEELSP
-412 RIFSFNSPYGACPT
+412 RVFSFNSPYGACPT

-433 MEVDIDLLVS
+433 MEVDVDLLVP
-443 DKKLS
+443 DKKLDVERGV
-448 IEDGIIQPLWRLG
+448 IGQLWRLG

-470 AIRRFFKCVG
+470 AIRNFCRRAGVSLETPIEK
-480 IPTSASVESL
+480 IPKET
-490 SKDVFKA
+490 FKA
-497 LLYGVSPKQSEQWNI
+497 LLYGATPKQERGWGAN
-512 DWKGLAN
+512 WKGLAS

-558 LAVRVGGKNIREI
+558 LAVRVGGKNVNEI
-571 VGMTIE
+571 VGMNIE
-577 TAQTFFVGLMDA
+577 VATKFFAELSM
-589 PVTVNRAS
+589 
-597 RPESEHGRD
+597 E
-606 AHATIA
+606 
-612 GEKAIIA
+612 GEKAKIA
-619 APVLKE
+619 APIMKE
-625 VRERLSFLNDVGLGY
+625 VRERLGFLNDVGLGY

-646 TGTLSGGEAQRI
+646 SGTLSGGEAQRI

-690 LDTLV
+690 LDTLI
-695 KLRDLGNSVVV
+695 KLRDLGNTVLV

-717 DYLIDMG
+717 DWLIDMG
-724 PGAGELGG
+724 PGAGEHGG
-732 EVVGQ
+732 EITGQ
-737 GTAADLGKFERSL
+737 GLAKDLGKCERSL

-756 RQLEIPLPKQRR
+756 KQLEIPLPKTRR
-768 PKEDK
+768 ENDGK

-785 LKSLDVDIPLKRF
+785 LKNIDVDIPLGKF

-811 LVNEVLYKNLARIL
+811 LINEVLYKNLARIL
-825 NKARMKGGACD
+825 NSARFKGGACD
-836 RVWITSGELDKI
+836 RVWVNTGTVDKI

-877 FGTIP
+877 YASLP

-887 GYNPGRFSFNV
+887 GYNGGRFSFNV

-929 KGRRFN
+929 KGKRFN
-935 RETLEVKYKDMS
+935 RETLEVKFKDLS

-953 MSIDNALAMFKNHPK
+953 LSVDAALAMFKNHPK
-968 IREGLQTLHDV
+968 IREVLQTLHDV
-979 GLGYVRLGQSSTTLS
+979 GLGYIRLGQSSNTLS

-1041 VDVGNSVIVIEHNLD
+1041 VDLGNSAIIIEHNLD

-1061 DWIIDLGPEGGA
+1061 DWIIDMGPEGGE
-1073 AGGTVVGMGTPEQLC
+1073 GGGRVVAQGTPEAIC
-1088 DEPRSFTGQYLKKV
+1088 ATAGSFTGRYLKRH
-1102 LAAHEAIV
+1102 LAVEGMRK

>member
-1 MVVGPLLPTRSLA
+1 V
-14 CDWAERPAH
+14 E
-23 LARSKIAPR
+23 ARGQR
-32 SRYAINRIAYSSRVT
+32 
-47 DPRKPEDCATYTCY
+47 
-61 ILNLRASLFVH
+61 
-72 DSTTLIINRFSAL
+72 
-85 HSPECH
+85 
-91 RKREKPVPRSENSES
+91 
-106 KRTKSQEPKAKSPE
+106 EPK
-120 SKPNA
+120 NA

-133 HNLKNVDI
+133 HNLKNIDV

-224 EIYDYLRVLFARIGT
+224 EIYDYLRVLFARVGT
-239 PHCHI
+239 PHCHV
-244 CGRVI
+244 CSRPI

-259 QILAM
+259 QIMKM
-264 PDGTRLNILAPLV
+264 PEGTRLNILAPLI

-289 AARREGFQRLRV
+289 SARREGFARLRV
-301 DGKIVDAREM
+301 DGKVVDAREI
-311 DALPKTFKHNIE
+311 DALPKTFKHDIE
-323 AVVDRIVVKPTI
+323 AVVDRVVVKDGI

-347 KVGEGLVIANV
+347 KVGEGLVIANCP
-358 ADGADE
+358 DE
-364 IVVATSVAK
+364 AAPAAK
-373 RGAASAND
+373 ETRGKNNGSDDAAPREKSAGRD
-381 ETTKVVTT
+381 H
-389 KDTLF
+389 LF

-400 PIHGSGIEELSP
+400 PIHGSGLEELSP
-412 RIFSFNSPYGACPT
+412 RVFSFNSPYGACPT

-433 MEVDIDLLVS
+433 MEVDVDLLVP

-448 IEDGIIQPLWRLG
+448 IEDGIIQTLWRLG
-461 HAYAIWYGR
+461 HSYAIWYGR
-470 AIRRFFKCVG
+470 AIRRFCRCAGVSTNTA
-480 IPTSASVESL
+480 IDAI

-497 LLYGVSPKQSEQWNI
+497 LLYGVTPKQSQQWNVN
-512 DWKGLAN
+512 WKGLAN

-525 HATENENIKARIH
+525 HATENENVKARIH

-558 LAVRVGGKNIREI
+558 LAVRVGGKNIQEI

-577 TAQTFFVGLMDA
+577 NAQAFFREL
-589 PVTVNRAS
+589 PYS
-597 RPESEHGRD
+597 
-606 AHATIA
+606 

-619 APVLKE
+619 EPVLKE
-625 VRERLSFLNDVGLGY
+625 VKERLSFLNDVGLGY
-640 ITLDRT
+640 LTLDRT
-646 TGTLSGGEAQRI
+646 SGTLSGGEAQRI

-690 LDTLV
+690 LDTLI
-695 KLRDLGNSVVV
+695 KLRDLGNTVVV

-724 PGAGELGG
+724 PGAGERGG
-732 EVVGQ
+732 EVVGE
-737 GTAADLGKFERSL
+737 GTATDLGRCETSL

-756 RQLEIPLPKQRR
+756 RQLEIPLPKFRR
-768 PKEDK
+768 APEDK
-773 RFIRIKGARENN
+773 KFIRIKGARENN
-785 LKSLDVDIPLKRF
+785 LKSIDIDVPLKRF

-811 LVNEVLYKNLARIL
+811 LVNEVLFKNLNRIL
-825 NKARMKGGACD
+825 NKARVKGGACD

-877 FGTIP
+877 FASLP

-887 GYNPGRFSFNV
+887 GYNLGRFSFNV

-953 MSIDNALAMFKNHPK
+953 MSIDNALNMFKNHPK

-1007 AKKATGNTL
+1007 AKKSTGNTL

-1041 VDVGNSVIVIEHNLD
+1041 VELGNSVVVIEHNLD

-1073 AGGTVVGMGTPEQLC
+1073 NGGTIVAAGTPEDIC
-1088 DEPRSFTGQYLKKV
+1088 NEKRSYTGQYLKKV
-1102 LAAHEAIV
+1102 LAAHAVPAAT

>member
-1 MVVGPLLPTRSLA
+1 M
-14 CDWAERPAH
+14 
-23 LARSKIAPR
+23 
-32 SRYAINRIAYSSRVT
+32 SSRL
-47 DPRKPEDCATYTCY
+47 P
-61 ILNLRASLFVH
+61 IS
-72 DSTTLIINRFSAL
+72 
-85 HSPECH
+85 
-91 RKREKPVPRSENSES
+91 KPVG
-106 KRTKSQEPKAKSPE
+106 TH
-120 SKPNA
+120 A

-141 DIPRDKLVVITGLS
+141 DIPRDKMVVITGLS

-189 MEKPDVESI
+189 LEKPDVESI

-224 EIYDYLRVLFARIGT
+224 EVYDYLRVLYARIGT

-244 CGRVI
+244 CGRAI

-259 QILAM
+259 HIEKL
-264 PDGTRLNILAPLV
+264 PEGTRLNLLAPLV
-277 RGQKGEHREIFA
+277 RGQKGEHKDIFA
-289 AARREGFQRLRV
+289 SARREGFARLRV
-301 DGKIVDAREM
+301 DGKIVDAREVNSV
-311 DALPKTFKHNIE
+311 AKTHKHHIE
-323 AVVDRIVVKPTI
+323 AVIDRIIVKPGT
-335 RTRLT
+335 RSRLT

-347 KVGEGLVIANV
+347 KVGEGIVIAS
-358 ADGADE
+358 
-364 IVVATSVAK
+364 VVKGSDDS
-373 RGAASAND
+373 GD
-381 ETTKVVTT
+381 
-389 KDTLF
+389 DHLF

-400 PIHGSGIEELSP
+400 PEHGSGLEELSP

-433 MEVDIDLLVS
+433 NEVDEDLLLP
-443 DKKLS
+443 DRTLS
-448 IEDGIIQPLWRLG
+448 IEDGLIKTLWRLG

-470 AIRRFFKCVG
+470 AIRKFCAG
-480 IPTSASVESL
+480 IRVPTQTPLNKLPKETL
-490 SKDVFKA
+490 KA
-497 LLYGVSPKQSEQWNI
+497 LLYGVSTKQGREWGVQ
-512 DWKGLAN
+512 WKGLAV

-525 HATENENIKARIH
+525 HATDNENIKARIL
-538 ELMSDLGCPDCK
+538 ELMSDQGCPDCN

-558 LAVRVGGKNIREI
+558 LAVKVNGKSVHEI
-571 VGMTIE
+571 VSMTI
-577 TAQTFFVGLMDA
+577 ADAVPFFEKL
-589 PVTVNRAS
+589 PVS
-597 RPESEHGRD
+597 
-606 AHATIA
+606 
-612 GEKAIIA
+612 GEKEIIA

-625 VRERLSFLNDVGLGY
+625 IRERLSFLLDVGLGY
-640 ITLDRT
+640 ITLNRT
-646 TGTLSGGEAQRI
+646 SGTLSGGEAQRI

-690 LDTLV
+690 LDTLI
-695 KLRDLGNSVVV
+695 KLRDLGNTVLV
-706 VEHDEDVMARA
+706 VEHDEDVMRRA

-724 PGAGELGG
+724 PAAGEYGG
-732 EVVGQ
+732 RVVGE
-737 GTAADLGKFERSL
+737 GHIPELKKAPESL

-756 RQLEIPLPKQRR
+756 GELAIET
-768 PKEDK
+768 PKERRAVALLPGEEK
-773 RFIRIKGARENN
+773 VKKGESPTLQFPAAPCIRIRGARENN
-785 LKSLDVDIPLKRF
+785 LKSVEAGFPLKRF

-811 LVNEVLYKNLARIL
+811 LVNEVLYKNLARIV
-825 NKARMKGGACD
+825 NGERKKAGACD
-836 RVWITSGELDKI
+836 RVWLLGGEVDRI
-848 IDIDQSPIGRTPRS
+848 IDIDQGPIGRTPRS

-877 FGTIP
+877 FAAMS

-887 GYNPGRFSFNV
+887 GYNVGRFSFNV

-910 QKLIEMHFLADV
+910 VKQIEMHFLADV

-935 RETLEVKYKDMS
+935 RETLEVKFKDHS
-947 IADVLA
+947 IADVLES
-953 MSIDNALAMFKNHPK
+953 SIDKARELFKNHPK
-968 IREGLQTLHDV
+968 IADGLQTLCDV

-994 GGEAQRIKLAFEL
+994 GGEAQRVKLAFEL
-1007 AKKATGNTL
+1007 AKKATGNTI

-1041 VDVGNSVIVIEHNLD
+1041 VTMGNSVVVIEHNLD

-1073 AGGTVVGMGTPEQLC
+1073 DGGTIVATGTPEQVAAN
-1088 DEPRSFTGQYLKKV
+1088 PNSFTGAYLKRV
-1102 LAAHEAIV
+1102 LKPK